1 MNLTFLAS
9 VLTLLIT
16 LTSGLP
22 TSTRG
27 GRGGGGGGGR
37 HGEASLRPSLVEDE
51 DYDDFA
57 EVPITFVRHA
67 YNLPKSFSNQKIYDL
82 IEAQAPK
89 SKRYRKYDLI

>member
-27 GRGGGGGGGR
+27 GRGGGGR

-89 SKRYRKYDLI
+89 SKRYRKYDLL

>member
-27 GRGGGGGGGR
+27 GRGGGGR
-37 HGEASLRPSLVEDE
+37 QGEAPLRPSLVEDE